1 MRIESTKIAKFS
13 ACGELTAPQDFFNDS
28 RALAKGFYLTKCAPQ
43 AKKIQLERVT
53 KGILPCKMSAA
64 GENF

>member
-1 MRIESTKIAKFS
+1 MPIESTKNSKFS
-13 ACGELTAPQDFFNDS
+13 ACGELTAPQDFFHGT

-53 KGILPCKMSAA
+53 KGILPYKMSAA
-64 GENF
+64 GEIF